1 MDYKLPENKG
11 FKMNCPSAN
20 EFVGTII
27 HELRTPLQAI
37 MASVDALK
45 MDPSNTVKKNR
56 SLERLEQS
64 ANILSRH
71 VDDLRDY
78 LLSDSNEFSII
89 EAEVDATAILKEVAI
104 DFEHLAAEKDILLK
118 FNFDNPFITAVLD
131 GFRFRQIANN
141 LVSNAIKY
149 SDHGEVN
156 LSLKLVNLAEDSKTE
171 IPALTLSVSDTGRGI
186 PKENSE
192 LVFDP
197 FFRMYPKDISIKG
210 MGLGLAIT
218 KRLCVRMG
226 GKVEVISN
234 EGKGSEFKVE
244 LPVKLV

>member
-1 MDYKLPENKG
+1 MTCL
-11 FKMNCPSAN
+11 SVN
-20 EFVGTII
+20 EFLGTII

-37 MASVDALK
+37 MASVDSLK
-45 MDPSNTVKKNR
+45 MDPTNTPKKNK
-56 SLERLEQS
+56 SLERLEES

-78 LLSDSNEFSII
+78 VQSGSKEFSII
-89 EAEVDATAILKEVAI
+89 ETEVDITEILNEIAV
-104 DFEHLAAEKDILLK
+104 DFEPLAARKNISLK
-118 FNFDNPFITAVLD
+118 VHSNNPLITAVID
-131 GFRFRQIANN
+131 GQRFRQIANN

-156 LSLKLVNLAEDSKTE
+156 IALNIVNLAKECQAG
-171 IPALTLSVSDTGRGI
+171 IRALILSVSDTGRGI
-186 PKENSE
+186 PEENID

-197 FFRMYPKDISIKG
+197 FFRMDTKDLSIKG

-226 GKVEVISN
+226 GEIEIFSDQA
-234 EGKGSEFKVE
+234 KGSVFKVI
-244 LPVKLV
+244 LPI